1 MLKFFLVIFL
11 NLIIFLVYSQ
21 DLKEKIKI
29 SYQKANEYYEEGL
42 YEEAEKEY
50 LNTLNLIKEYKKT
63 LKKQKPQKEDFP
75 KSSQQIKMQYIIGE
89 EDVLY
94 ISVWQNEDLNQEII
108 VRPDGCASFPLIG
121 DLKVAGL
128 TIPELDELLTEK
140 LKEYIKR
147 PEVSITLRKI
157 GGSRVVLLGEVT
169 WPGVYNVSGTKTVLE
184 LIGMAGDF
192 TRDAVK
198 SSVIL
203 IRGGFNNPKV
213 RRLNIANVLKGD
225 LTDNVVLESEDIVYV
240 PKTFISNL
248 NYVITQ
254 ILEPLSG
261 GSMVYS
267 KWHSF
272 DRLPR
277 DKKP

>member
-1 MLKFFLVIFL
+1 MFWINFLLFFFFFLHPAFSE
-11 NLIIFLVYSQ
+11 NLI
-21 DLKEKIKI
+21 EKIKI
-29 SYQKANEYYEEGL
+29 TYKKANYYYQRGEYQK
-42 YEEAEKEY
+42 AEKEY
-50 LNTLNLIKEYKKT
+50 LETLRLIDEYKINLKDKNQASSKKEKT
-63 LKKQKPQKEDFP
+63 TL
-75 KSSQQIKMQYIIGE
+75 YTIGE
-89 EDVLY
+89 GDILY

-108 VRPDGCASFPLIG
+108 VRPDGYASFPLIG
-121 DLKVAGL
+121 DLKISGL
-128 TIPELDELLTEK
+128 TIPQLDKLLTEK
-140 LKEYIKR
+140 LKEYIRR

-169 WPGVYNVSGTKTVLE
+169 WPGVYHVDGTKTVLE

-192 TRDAVK
+192 TLDAVK

-203 IRGGFNNPKV
+203 IRGGFLNPEV

-225 LTDNVVLESEDIVYV
+225 LTDNVVLQSEDIVFV

-248 NYVITQ
+248 NYVINQ

-277 DKKP
+277 EKKP